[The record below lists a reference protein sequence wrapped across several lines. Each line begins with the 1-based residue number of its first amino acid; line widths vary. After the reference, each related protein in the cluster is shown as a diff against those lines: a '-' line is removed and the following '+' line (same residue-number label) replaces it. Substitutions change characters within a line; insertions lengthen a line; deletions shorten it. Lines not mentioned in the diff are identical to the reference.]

1 VRERN
6 LSARLRNG
14 TLVEVLP
21 TGSRITLPN
30 GGVVDGAPHD
40 TDEYRATAQRLGYG
54 DDTLAL
60 CHDHDPLH
68 AVVCAWL
75 GLPDS
80 FALRCA
86 AGLEKESELSATEEC
101 AVLALQ
107 KFMRLAGVGLPI

>member
-1 VRERN
+1 VGERN

-14 TLVEVLP
+14 TLVEILP

-30 GGVVDGAPHD
+30 GAVVDGAPHD
-40 TDEYRATAQRLGYG
+40 TDEYRATAERLGYG
-54 DDTLAL
+54 ATRSRFARITTRCTHGLRIA
-60 CHDHDPLH
+60 
-68 AVVCAWL
+68 L

-86 AGLEKESELSATEEC
+86 AGLEKESELSAAEEC

-107 KFMRLAGVGLPI
+107 RFMRLAGVGLPI